1 MSEEQPE
8 SDPMR
13 VSIAEDV
20 RYDAHSQDA
29 QDIPYRKLYIS
40 HFFRTWG
47 DRLFEFGAALFIID
61 VFRTT
66 LLESSLYGLLTT
78 AFGLL
83 FGDVMGKWVDR
94 VPRIDIIKYLI
105 PVQKLT
111 VILSHVGFWA
121 LLTYFNPG
129 SETKS
134 MEISTF
140 AIFAAVVILGGMYKV
155 TTIGMNVALERD
167 WIVVM
172 AAGNSP
178 LLTSLNATLR
188 RIDLLCKMLAPL
200 FVALLTS
207 TTSTIVAVYFIAAWN
222 VASLAIEYYCIFRV
236 YRSTPLL
243 STPKLRNMD
252 ATQPFAWLGKS
263 RWKDIQYCIRSPL
276 ILASLSYAMLYLT
289 VLSMGGTMIA
299 YLVAKHYS
307 DPVISGIRAVCV
319 VSGLAA
325 TFISPRLT
333 RKLGLIRCGLW
344 SIWSQVFCLL
354 PVIMAFYINGGSG
367 TVPTV
372 LLFVGMALSRVGLWS
387 FDLAETQ
394 IIQEGSPNEEAG
406 LISGFQYSLC
416 NIFDML
422 AYATTII
429 WSSPDSFYI
438 PATISFTT
446 VVLAA
451 IVFTM
456 YVKQQRGHVIHA
468 KRLFK
473 VL

>member
-20 RYDAHSQDA
+20 RDDAHSQDA

-83 FGDVMGKWVDR
+83 FGDIMGKWVDR

-134 MEISTF
+134 MEIGTF
-140 AIFAAVVILGGMYKV
+140 AIFAAVVLLGGMYKV

-178 LLTSLNATLR
+178 LLTS
-188 RIDLLCKMLAPL
+188 
-200 FVALLTS
+200 
-207 TTSTIVAVYFIAAWN
+207 
-222 VASLAIEYYCIFRV
+222 
-236 YRSTPLL
+236 
-243 STPKLRNMD
+243 
-252 ATQPFAWLGKS
+252 
-263 RWKDIQYCIRSPL
+263 
-276 ILASLSYAMLYLT
+276 
-289 VLSMGGTMIA
+289 A
-299 YLVAKHYS
+299 Y
-307 DPVISGIRAVCV
+307 
-319 VSGLAA
+319 
-325 TFISPRLT
+325 
-333 RKLGLIRCGLW
+333 
-344 SIWSQVFCLL
+344 
-354 PVIMAFYINGGSG
+354 
-367 TVPTV
+367 
-372 LLFVGMALSRVGLWS
+372 
-387 FDLAETQ
+387 
-394 IIQEGSPNEEAG
+394 
-406 LISGFQYSLC
+406 
-416 NIFDML
+416 
-422 AYATTII
+422 
-429 WSSPDSFYI
+429 
-438 PATISFTT
+438 
-446 VVLAA
+446 
-451 IVFTM
+451 
-456 YVKQQRGHVIHA
+456 QQ
-468 KRLFK
+468 
-473 VL
+473 